1 MIGIESID
9 TIWLV
14 DRAHRH
20 QFAVKMKHIGTA
32 GTLVEIIDILC
43 DDIHF
48 VVLFESRQ
56 PQMPCIGLGF
66 EQFAPPGVV
75 EIMDKTWIASETVG
89 TGHVHHRIVF
99 PQSAAVAEGA
109 DTAFGAH
116 ACAGGDYEFFHRE
129 KVFLH
134 SYVQSLNKEKL
145 TLP

>member
-48 VVLFESRQ
+48 VVGFSRAAS
-56 PQMPCIGLGF
+56 PRCPCIGLGF

-75 EIMDKTWIASETVG
+75 RNHG
-89 TGHVHHRIVF
+89 
-99 PQSAAVAEGA
+99 QAV
-109 DTAFGAH
+109 D
-116 ACAGGDYEFFHRE
+116 C
-129 KVFLH
+129 V
-134 SYVQSLNKEKL
+134 
-145 TLP
+145 